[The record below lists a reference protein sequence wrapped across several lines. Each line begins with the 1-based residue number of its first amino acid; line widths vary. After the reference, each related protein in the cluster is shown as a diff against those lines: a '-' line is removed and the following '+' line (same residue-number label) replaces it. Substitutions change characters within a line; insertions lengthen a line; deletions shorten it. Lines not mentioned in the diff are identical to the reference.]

1 MNTSGLVKGARVKLV
16 HLAVNTLYC
25 VSHNS
30 DPDNC
35 IFAKYTGP
43 VGGFRMF
50 KRVDLPENANPYEP
64 RDIGISAGEWK
75 VYSVRNAGNN
85 SAAPGS
91 GAGAGAGAAAAAP
104 IPTRDPNKDP
114 VEPIGGGRRK
124 KTQRRRKSRKNTR
137 KGRK

>member
-50 KRVDLPENANPYEP
+50 KRVDLPENANHMN
-64 RDIGISAGEWK
+64 RAIS
-75 VYSVRNAGNN
+75 VLVRVNGKF
-85 SAAPGS
+85 
-91 GAGAGAGAAAAAP
+91 
-104 IPTRDPNKDP
+104 I
-114 VEPIGGGRRK
+114 V
-124 KTQRRRKSRKNTR
+124 
-137 KGRK
+137 